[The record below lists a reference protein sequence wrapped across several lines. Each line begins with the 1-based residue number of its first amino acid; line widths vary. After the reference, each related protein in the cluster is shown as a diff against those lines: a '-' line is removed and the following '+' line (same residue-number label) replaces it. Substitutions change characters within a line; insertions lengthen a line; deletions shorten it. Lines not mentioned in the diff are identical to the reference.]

1 MLSGI
6 ARLLETCSEKVSA
19 DLHDWNGHGI
29 LLLSLVWG
37 HILFV
42 IINVINQ
49 WGFLYLYSYWLN
61 LLVMGPSLI

>member
-29 LLLSLVWG
+29 LLLSLV
-37 HILFV
+37 
-42 IINVINQ
+42 
-49 WGFLYLYSYWLN
+49 
-61 LLVMGPSLI
+61 